1 MRKEDVAVSSV
12 IKLIPEVERA
22 MMIKEVFSY
31 ERMKDRILCRL
42 AGEEK
47 CGQLSEDIVRMSY
60 LDVSVSSAFFPRKR
74 TAGSQRGFRISKEM
88 LRFWDVTAEEMM
100 RDAFPQYEKPVSVFF
115 SGSPGCDR
123 RHFQKY
129 RQDL

>member
-1 MRKEDVAVSSV
+1 MSAVSSV

-42 AGEEK
+42 AGKEK

-60 LDVSVSSAFFPRKR
+60 LDVSVIFCVFPEKR
-74 TAGSQRGFRISKEM
+74 TAGSQRDFG
-88 LRFWDVTAEEMM
+88 
-100 RDAFPQYEKPVSVFF
+100 
-115 SGSPGCDR
+115 
-123 RHFQKY
+123 FQK
-129 RQDL
+129 RCSDSGM

>member
-1 MRKEDVAVSSV
+1 MSAVSSV

-42 AGEEK
+42 AGKEK

-60 LDVSVSSAFFPRKR
+60 LDVSVIFCVFPEKKDCRKSA
-74 TAGSQRGFRISKEM
+74 GFRIS
-88 LRFWDVTAEEMM
+88 R
-100 RDAFPQYEKPVSVFF
+100 RDAPILGCDSGRDDERRVPQYEKPVSVFF

-129 RQDL
+129 PQDL